1 MILNEVT
8 KTILERRSI
17 RAYKPEQIS
26 EEELET
32 VLECGVN
39 APSGANRQQWF
50 VSVMQ
55 DKAFLEEISEKLYAW
70 RIANAASEEEIARIN
85 SRPRS
90 AHFGAPTVLWCA
102 YPAADGPANLGFLAE
117 NMVLTAA
124 SIGLGTCFLGGI
136 MAYLKGTEEG
146 KELVSRMKLPEGY
159 ELAYGLTLGYP
170 AESPEAKP
178 REKKLIR
185 I

>member
-17 RAYKPEQIS
+17 RAYKPEQIT

-32 VLECGVN
+32 VLECGIN

-55 DKAFLEEISEKLYAW
+55 DRAFLDEISEKLYAW
-70 RIANAASEEEIARIN
+70 RIANAKSEEEIAQIN
-85 SRPRS
+85 SRPKS
-90 AHFGAPTVLWCA
+90 ADFGAPTVLWCA

-178 REKKLIR
+178 REKKWVR

>member
-1 MILNEVT
+1 MKETLQDLVN
-8 KTILERRSI
+8 RRSVNK
-17 RAYKPEQIS
+17 YKPEQIT

-32 VLECGVN
+32 VLECGIA

-50 VSVMQ
+50 VAVMQ
-55 DKAFLEEISEKLYAW
+55 DKAFLDEISEKLYAW
-70 RIANAASEEEIARIN
+70 RIANAANEEEIAKIN
-85 SRPRS
+85 ARPKS
-90 AHFGAPTVLWCA
+90 ANFGAPTVLWCA
-102 YPAADGPANLGFLAE
+102 YPEGEGPANLGFLAE

-146 KELVSRMKLPEGY
+146 RELVSRMKLPEGY

-170 AESPEAKP
+170 AESPDAKP
-178 REKKLIR
+178 RDKKWIR

>member
-55 DKAFLEEISEKLYAW
+55 DKDFLEEISEKLYAW

-178 REKKLIR
+178 REKKWIR

>member
-178 REKKLIR
+178 REKKWIR